1 MNTDMARP
9 LWFVELIKKTFP
21 NRRMIAKLTRVPI
34 IGKIVDKMLFE
45 GDDIIYLPKDGP
57 FKKVIS
63 IRKSID
69 TSVEMAL
76 PSRIVEE
83 FIERAN
89 HHWIMNFCICR
100 DSSKCKDYP
109 IELGC
114 LFLGEAVHNI
124 NPKLG
129 RLVTKEEALEHVKKC
144 REAGLVH
151 LIGRNKL
158 DAMWLDAHPGN
169 KLLSI
174 CNCCPC
180 CCLWKVLPVI
190 HPEIGRKVTKLPG
203 LNVQVTDDCTGCGT
217 CQEGVCF
224 VDAIRIV
231 NGRAIITKDCR
242 GCGRCVEVC
251 PEQAIE
257 VTMDNERYFE
267 ESIERIGQV
276 VDVR

>member
-1 MNTDMARP
+1 MARP

-21 NRRMIAKLTRVPI
+21 NRGMIAKLTKVPI
-34 IGKIVDKMLFE
+34 VGRIVDKMLFE

-63 IRKSID
+63 IGKSID
-69 TSVEMAL
+69 TSVETAL

-100 DSSKCKDYP
+100 DSSNCKDYP

-124 NPKLG
+124 NPELG
-129 RLVTKEEALEHVKKC
+129 RLVTKEEALEHVRKC

-180 CCLWKVLPVI
+180 CCLWKVLPDI

-203 LNVQVTDDCTGCGT
+203 LNVQVTDDCIGCGT

-224 VDAIRIV
+224 VDAISMV
-231 NGRAIITKDCR
+231 NDKAIITKECR

-257 VTMDNERYFE
+257 ITMENERYFE
-267 ESIERIGQV
+267 EAVERIGRV
-276 VDVR
+276 VDVS